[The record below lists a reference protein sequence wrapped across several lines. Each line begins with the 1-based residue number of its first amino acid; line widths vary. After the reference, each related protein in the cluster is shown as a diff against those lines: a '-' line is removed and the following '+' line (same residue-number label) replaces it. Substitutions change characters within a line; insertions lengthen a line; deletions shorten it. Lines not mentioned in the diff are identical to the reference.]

1 MTAQPLHA
9 ARCQQLAFGD
19 DDPVLQQHPL
29 RTGVPVPVFGDP
41 VWDLGAAESAA
52 NIPAHAKVIRFDRFG
67 NTAWEGRARE
77 LLMARLNPAHPA
89 VRAAGIHRSNTRGT
103 ALRTIVDLA
112 NALVLVA
119 RWATETGRPTDLG
132 QWRRTDSHAYL
143 DARRADG
150 QLSPLRLLQ
159 SAVALRS
166 LHTYRALLSGGGLP
180 EDPFD
185 ELPLPTVVG
194 YRPSDACTG
203 NLVPRDVFWPLLRA
217 AWAYLDR
224 FADDILAAR
233 DEWTALLSRPPSG
246 LSAKQVLARWVADP
260 EALVCVHTGEGAEPA
275 GAPNWRLLSLRLG
288 LPDYRLGQGQGAA
301 VQAIRAH
308 AETLLA
314 EERVVVGGLAGPL
327 TRVDRRD
334 GTNGP
339 WRNGLDPA
347 ALTVELGAIRTAAYV
362 FIAALSGM
370 RDSEIQELRRGCIE
384 EWHGGVVVRSRQH
397 KHRDGREQRWAVVD
411 PVGQA
416 VEVLERLSWHDT
428 HLFVPITPGLGG
440 NPAGRAPTPRVAGI
454 DANTCIETFIAH
466 VNDIAVGAGLDP
478 IPTAR
483 VTTHMFRHTFAVI
496 AADEPFAEIAV
507 GWQLKH
513 AANRIHTTQ
522 AHLDR
527 TGTGWDADLE
537 SEQTRAAIDTLY
549 ESFVGYLDGAT
560 IAGPGGTRRTAFF
573 DAVAAEAADR
583 FPGQLGDDE
592 LIKPLLRTAAEN
604 FYPGTLNDCAFDAS
618 LARCLDAAGAS
629 NRTQPILSAC
639 QPGRCPNA
647 TIEARHRPV
656 WVAARGHLAELL
668 RRPDLSKPKRALLD
682 AELAEVNRTLSS
694 IPSEEP
700 DADR

>member
-1 MTAQPLHA
+1 MNVQPLPDG
-9 ARCQQLAFGD
+9 RRQRPAFAD

-41 VWDLGAAESAA
+41 VWDLGAVESAA

-67 NTAWEGRARE
+67 DTVWEGRARE
-77 LLMARLNPAHPA
+77 LLMARLNPTHPA
-89 VRAAGIHRSNTRGT
+89 VRAAGIHRSSTRGT
-103 ALRTIVDLA
+103 AIRTVVDLA

-119 RWATETGRPTDLG
+119 RWAVETGRPTHLA
-132 QWRRTDSHAYL
+132 QWRRADSHAYIE
-143 DARRADG
+143 ARRADG
-150 QLSPLRLLQ
+150 HLSPLRLVQ

-166 LHTYRALLSGGGLP
+166 LYTYRALLSGGGLP

-194 YRPSDACTG
+194 YQPGDTCTG
-203 NLVPRDVFWPLLRA
+203 SLVPRDVFWPLLRA

-233 DEWTALLSRPPSG
+233 DEWAALLSRPPSRPT
-246 LSAKQVLARWVADP
+246 AEEVLARWVPDP
-260 EALVCVHTGEGAEPA
+260 DALVCVHTGEGAEPV
-275 GAPNWRLLSLRLG
+275 GSPNWRLLSLRLG
-288 LPDYRLGQGQGAA
+288 FPDYRLGQGQGAA
-301 VQAIRAH
+301 VRTIRAH
-308 AETLLA
+308 AETLVGKG
-314 EERVVVGGLAGPL
+314 RVVVGGLAEPL
-327 TRVDRRD
+327 TGVDRAD

-347 ALTVELGAIRTAAYV
+347 ALTVELAALRTAAYIFV
-362 FIAALSGM
+362 AALSGM

-384 EWHGGVVVRSRQH
+384 QRHGGLVVRSRQH
-397 KHRDGREQRWAVVD
+397 KHRDGREQRWAVID
-411 PVGQA
+411 PVGRA
-416 VEVLERLSWHDT
+416 IEVLERLSWHDT
-428 HLFVPITPGLGG
+428 HLLVPLTSGLAGK
-440 NPAGRAPTPRVAGI
+440 PAGRAIPRVAGI
-454 DANTCIETFIAH
+454 DANTCIETFITH
-466 VNDIAVGAGLDP
+466 VNEIASGAGFDP
-478 IPTAR
+478 IPAAR

-496 AADEPFAEIAV
+496 AANEPFAEIAV

-537 SEQTRAAIDTLY
+537 TEQTRAAIDALY
-549 ESFVGYLDGAT
+549 ASFVGYLDGAT
-560 IAGPGGTRRTAFF
+560 IAGPGATRRTAFF

-592 LIKPLLRTAAEN
+592 LIKPLLRSTAEN

-618 LARCLDAAGAS
+618 LARCLDSTGAS
-629 NRTQPILSAC
+629 NRTQPVLSAC

-656 WVAARGHLAELL
+656 WVAARGRLAEVLH
-668 RRPDLSKPKRALLD
+668 RSDLSEPKRALLD
-682 AELAEVNRTLSS
+682 AELAEVDRTLSS
-694 IPSEEP
+694 IRTEEP
-700 DADR
+700 DGDR

>member
-1 MTAQPLHA
+1 MSV
-9 ARCQQLAFGD
+9 QLLPDGRHQRLVFGD

-41 VWDLGAAESAA
+41 VWDLGAAEGAA
-52 NIPAHAKVIRFDRFG
+52 NIPAHAKVFRFDRFG
-67 NTAWEGRARE
+67 DDVWQGRARE
-77 LLMARLNPAHPA
+77 LLMARLNPTHPA
-89 VRAAGIHRSNTRGT
+89 VRAAGIHRSSTRGI
-103 ALRTIVDLA
+103 AIRTIVDLA

-143 DARRADG
+143 DARRADS
-150 QLSPLRLLQ
+150 QLSPLRLVQ

-217 AWAYLDR
+217 AWAYVDR

-275 GAPNWRLLSLRLG
+275 GAPNWRLQSLRLG

-314 EERVVVGGLAGPL
+314 EGRVVVGGLAGPL

-347 ALTVELGAIRTAAYV
+347 A
-362 FIAALSGM
+362 
-370 RDSEIQELRRGCIE
+370 
-384 EWHGGVVVRSRQH
+384 
-397 KHRDGREQRWAVVD
+397 
-411 PVGQA
+411 
-416 VEVLERLSWHDT
+416 
-428 HLFVPITPGLGG
+428 
-440 NPAGRAPTPRVAGI
+440 
-454 DANTCIETFIAH
+454 
-466 VNDIAVGAGLDP
+466 
-478 IPTAR
+478 R

-496 AADEPFAEIAV
+496 AADEPFAEIAL

-560 IAGPGGTRRTAFF
+560 IGGPGATRRTAFF

-592 LIKPLLRTAAEN
+592 LIKPLLRSAAEN

-618 LARCLDAAGAS
+618 LALCLEGAADP
-629 NRTQPILSAC
+629 NRGWPVLSAC
-639 QPGRCPNA
+639 QPSRCPNA

-656 WVAARGHLAELL
+656 WVAARGRLAELL
-668 RRPDLSKPKRALLD
+668 GRRDLSDPKRALLN
-682 AELAEVNRTLSS
+682 AEVAEIDRTLST
-694 IPSEEP
+694 IPAEDT

>member
-1 MTAQPLHA
+1 MNAQPLPQG
-9 ARCQQLAFGD
+9 RRQRLAFSD

-29 RTGVPVPVFGDP
+29 RTGVSVPAFSDP
-41 VWDLGAAESAA
+41 VWDLVAADGAA
-52 NIPAHAKVIRFDRFG
+52 NIPAHAKVIRFDRFADA
-67 NTAWEGRARE
+67 AWEARARE
-77 LLMARLNPAHPA
+77 LLMARLNPTHPT
-89 VRAAGIHRSNTRGT
+89 VRAAGVHRSSTRGT
-103 ALRTIVDLA
+103 AVRTVVELA

-119 RWATETGRPTDLG
+119 RWAVETGRPSDLG
-132 QWRRTDSHAYL
+132 RWRRADSHAYM
-143 DARRADG
+143 DARRG
-150 QLSPLRLLQ
+150 NGRLSPLRLVQ

-166 LHTYRALLSGGGLP
+166 LYTYRALLSGGGLP

-185 ELPLPTVVG
+185 DLPLPTVVG
-194 YRPSDACTG
+194 FRPGDACTG
-203 NLVPRDVFWPLLRA
+203 RLVPKDVFWPLLRA

-233 DEWTALLSRPPSG
+233 DEWAALASRSPNRLP
-246 LSAKQVLARWVADP
+246 AEEVLARWVADP
-260 EALVCVHTGEGAEPA
+260 NALVCVHTGA
-275 GAPNWRLLSLRLG
+275 GGERLGVPNWRLLSLRLG
-288 LPDYRLGQGQGAA
+288 FPEYRLGQAQGEA
-301 VQAIRAH
+301 VRKIRAH
-308 AETLLA
+308 AETLVGSG
-314 EERVVVGGLAGPL
+314 RIVVGGLAEPL
-327 TRVDRRD
+327 TRVDRPD

-339 WRNGLDPA
+339 WRNGLDAAAIAVELA
-347 ALTVELGAIRTAAYV
+347 ALRTAAYI

-384 EWHGGVVVRSRQH
+384 ERHGGLVVRSRQH
-397 KHRDGREQRWAVVD
+397 KHRDGREQRWAVID
-411 PVGQA
+411 PVGRA
-416 VEVLERLSWHDT
+416 IEVLERLSWHDT
-428 HLFVPITPGLGG
+428 HLFVPITPGLAEGRGG
-440 NPAGRAPTPRVAGI
+440 RSPGTGGI
-454 DANTCIETFIAH
+454 DANTSIGTFITH
-466 VNDIAVGAGLDP
+466 VNEIAAGAGLDP

-527 TGTGWDADLE
+527 TGTGWDADLQ
-537 SEQTRAAIDTLY
+537 SEQTRAAIDSLY
-549 ESFVGYLDGAT
+549 ESFVGYLDGAA

-573 DAVAAEAADR
+573 DAVAAEAAER

-592 LIKPLLRTAAEN
+592 LIKPLLRSTAEN

-618 LARCLDAAGAS
+618 LARCLDAAPAS
-629 NRTQPILSAC
+629 DRTQPILSAC

-656 WVAARGHLAELL
+656 WVAARGRLAEILG
-668 RRPDLSKPKRALLD
+668 RRDLSEPKRALLG
-682 AELAEVNRTLSS
+682 AELAEVDRTLAS
-694 IPSEEP
+694 ILSEEP